1 MRGPCPLWV
10 NRNRAIPRPCRPMS
24 ALSPLAT
31 IRGVGL
37 KCRDVPIATDAPQQI
52 GLLFDHLVGAGEQ
65 RRRHG
70 EAERLGGLQVDDR
83 LVLGRRLH
91 RHVGGLGAAQHLDD
105 KTRPPLLQ
113 VNGLIMPG
121 RVEL

>member
-37 KCRDVPIATDAPQQI
+37 KCRDVPIATDASQQI
-52 GLLFDHLVGAGEQ
+52 GLLFDHLVGLGEQ
-65 RRRHG
+65 CWRHG
-70 EAERLGGLQVDDR
+70 EAECIGGLEVDHEPVGRGLLKWQIAR
-83 LVLGRRLH
+83 LL
-91 RHVGGLGAAQHLDD
+91 AAQNTVDV
-105 KTRPPLLQ
+105 TS
-113 VNGLIMPG
+113 GL
-121 RVEL
+121 

>member
-37 KCRDVPIATDAPQQI
+37 KCRDVPIATDAPQQTAS
-52 GLLFDHLVGAGEQ
+52 LFDYLVGACEQ
-65 RRRHG
+65 RWRQR
-70 EAERLGGLQVDDR
+70 EAECLGGLRIDDQ
-83 LVLGRRLH
+83 LKFA
-91 RHVGGLGAAQHLDD
+91 GLIIRNVARYSSVEDLMN
-105 KTRPPLLQ
+105 
-113 VNGLIMPG
+113 VNGHTLGKLAEI
-121 RVEL
+121 RR